1 MSKELAR
8 NSVVVFDEAHNIDN
22 ICIDSM
28 SVRIT
33 RKLVDKCVESVGQLE
48 DQIKKLKE
56 VNSAKLQGE
65 YERLVQGL
73 REAQQRR
80 ETEQIL
86 ANPVLPEHIL
96 NEAVPGSIR
105 KGEHFVV
112 FMRRLIEYIKVR
124 MRVQHV
130 VQESP
135 AGFLADIQKKVSV
148 KQIL

>member
-1 MSKELAR
+1 M
-8 NSVVVFDEAHNIDN
+8 
-22 ICIDSM
+22 
-28 SVRIT
+28 
-33 RKLVDKCVESVGQLE
+33 LE
-48 DQIKKLKE
+48 EEIKKLKE
-56 VNSAKLQGE
+56 ANSVKLQGE

-80 ETEQIL
+80 ETEQVL

-96 NEAVPGSIR
+96 DEAIPGSIR

-112 FMRRLIEYIKVR
+112 FMRRLIEFIKVR

-135 AGFLADIQKKVSV
+135 AGFLADIQRKVCIERKPLRFCAERLASLLRSLELSSSEYSCLTV
-148 KQIL
+148 ISHF